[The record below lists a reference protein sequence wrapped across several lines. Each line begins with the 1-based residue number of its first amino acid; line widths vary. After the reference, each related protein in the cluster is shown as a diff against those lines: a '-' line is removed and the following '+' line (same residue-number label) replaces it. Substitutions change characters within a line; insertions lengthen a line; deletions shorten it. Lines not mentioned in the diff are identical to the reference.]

1 MLTGMLHTH
10 KLVVTLF
17 LLIYLIKTILLLLN
31 KKEALET
38 FTKKI
43 KLTEII
49 VSVLFLIT
57 GIVLAINS
65 PDIGSWFWCK
75 IAAVILSIPLAVV
88 AFKKKKPG
96 AAILSLVLLVYAY
109 GVSET
114 RSPVFKKEKTT
125 IAVSANKSEEGKE
138 IYTKLCVSC
147 HGDNGKLMLGGAKD
161 LTISTLSKEELITQ
175 VKQGKNMMPSFAGQ
189 LSEEQMSA
197 VVDYISTLK
206 K

>member
-96 AAILSLVLLVYAY
+96 AAILSLVLLIYAY

>member
-17 LLIYLIKTILLLLN
+17 LLIYLIKTILLVLN

-38 FTKKI
+38 FRKKTKLI
-43 KLTEII
+43 EII

-65 PDIGSWFWCK
+65 TDLGSWFWCK
-75 IAAVILSIPLAVV
+75 IVAIILSVPLAVV
-88 AFKKKKPG
+88 ALKKQRPLL
-96 AAILSLVLLVYAY
+96 AIFSVILIIYAY

-114 RSPVFKKEKTT
+114 RSPIFKKEKPEINTT
-125 IAVSANKSEEGKE
+125 GNKLEEGKE
-138 IYTKLCVSC
+138 IYSKLCVSC
-147 HGDNGKLMLGGAKD
+147 HGDNGKLMMSGAKD
-161 LTISTLSKEELITQ
+161 LSISVMSKEDMVNQ
-175 VKQGKNMMPSFAGQ
+175 VKHGKNMMMGYQDQ
-189 LSEEQMSA
+189 LNEEQINA
-197 VVDYISTLK
+197 VVEYISTLK

>member
-75 IAAVILSIPLAVV
+75 IAAVVLSIPLAVV

-96 AAILSLVLLVYAY
+96 AAILSVVLLVYAY

-161 LTISTLSKEELITQ
+161 LTISTLRKEELITQ